1 MKRLAMWSI
10 LMWPVMMWM
19 SPAQATLVEPEYE
32 TMSKNFRKTLG
43 ELVKAKMVN
52 PPGNEKRAVEI
63 FGARLKKEGIPF
75 KTMEF
80 AKNRANLVAR
90 LKGSGEKRP
99 LLLLAHTD
107 VVGVD
112 NQVWSTSPFVM
123 TEKEGFLYGRGVQDD
138 LGMAVANL
146 EVFIALKK
154 LKIPLKRDIIL
165 AFTGDEESGGTGI
178 KALLEKHPDWIADA
192 EVGLNEGGSP
202 VTDDDQKIIFFNMAT
217 AEKTYQDFL
226 LTTKGST
233 GHSSLPHGDNA
244 IAVLTKAIERITMH
258 KPEQRLLPVT
268 REYFL
273 KRSEIEKGS
282 LAKAMKDVAK
292 SSSRFSPSS
301 VKELEKHHL
310 HNLLITTCIP
320 TMISGGSRV
329 NALPPQASANINCRI
344 LPDETIEAVKKR
356 LLSIIDDERVQLT
369 LEGDFSV
376 GGSSDVK
383 GAVPTAVEKIAGQMW
398 PGIVVIPSML
408 SGATDSRFLQGKTQM
423 YGVSPLYRLEKDA
436 ARAHGIDER
445 IPTGAIVPGMEF
457 MYKLVVEIGELRGS

>member
-1 MKRLAMWSI
+1 MKCLILLFAMICS
-10 LMWPVMMWM
+10 L
-19 SPAQATLVEPEYE
+19 SARAALLEPEYE
-32 TMSKNFRKTLG
+32 SMGKNFRKTLSD
-43 ELVKAKMVN
+43 LVKAKTVN
-52 PPGNEKRAVEI
+52 PPGNEKKAVEI
-63 FGARLKKEGIPF
+63 LGARLKKEGIPF
-75 KTMEF
+75 KTMDF
-80 AKNRANLVAR
+80 GKNRSNLVAR
-90 LKGSGEKRP
+90 LKGSGEKKP

-112 NQVWSTSPFVM
+112 NQVWNSPPHTM
-123 TEKEGFLYGRGVQDD
+123 TEKDGFLYGRGVQDD

-154 LKIPLKRDIIL
+154 LKIPLKRDVIL

-178 KALLEKHPDWIADA
+178 KALIEKHPDWIGDA

-202 VTDDDQKIIFFNMAT
+202 VTDDEQKVIFFNMAT

-244 IAVLTKAIERITMH
+244 IAVLAQALEKLTAH

-273 KRSEIEKGS
+273 KRSEIETGD

-292 SSSRFSPSS
+292 SSTRFSSS
-301 VKELEKHHL
+301 SIKQLEKHHL
-310 HNLLITTCIP
+310 QNYLITTCIP
-320 TMISGGSRV
+320 TMISGGTRV
-329 NALPPQASANINCRI
+329 NALPGQATANINCRI
-344 LPDETIEAVKKR
+344 LPDETIDAVKKR
-356 LLSIIDDERVQLT
+356 LISIIDDERVEIT

-383 GAVPTAVEKIAGQMW
+383 GVVPSAVEKISQQMW

-457 MYKLVVEIGELRGS
+457 MYKLVIEIAEPK

>member
-1 MKRLAMWSI
+1 MKTI
-10 LMWPVMMWM
+10 TVFFVMVF
-19 SPAQATLVEPEYE
+19 SVFANAALLEPDYE
-32 TMSKNFRKTLG
+32 SMGKNFRKTLAD
-43 ELVKAKMVN
+43 LVKAKTVN

-63 FGARLKKEGIPF
+63 IGARLKKEGIPY

-80 AKNRANLVAR
+80 GKNRSNLVAR
-90 LKGSGEKRP
+90 LKGSGEKKA

-112 NQVWSTSPFVM
+112 NQVWSTPPHIM

-154 LKIPLKRDIIL
+154 LKIPLKRDIVL

-178 KALLEKHPDWIADA
+178 KALIEKHPDWIGDA

-202 VTDDDQKIIFFNMAT
+202 ITNDDQKIIFFNLAT

-244 IAVLTKAIERITMH
+244 IAVLAQALERLTKYT
-258 KPEQRLLPVT
+258 PEKRLLPVA

-273 KRSEIEKGS
+273 KRSEIETGE
-282 LAKAMKDVAK
+282 LAKVMKDVAK
-292 SSSRFSPSS
+292 SSSRFSTSS
-301 VKELEKHHL
+301 IKQLEKH
-310 HNLLITTCIP
+310 NLQNYLITTCIP
-320 TMISGGSRV
+320 TMISGGTRV
-329 NALPPQASANINCRI
+329 NALPGHATANINCRI
-344 LPDETIEAVKKR
+344 LPDETIETVRKR
-356 LLSIIDDERVQLT
+356 LISIIDDPRVELT
-369 LEGDFSV
+369 QEGDFSV

-383 GAVPTAVEKIAGQMW
+383 GVVPSAVEKIAGQMW

-423 YGVSPLYRLEKDA
+423 YGVSPLYRLEKDGV
-436 ARAHGIDER
+436 RAHGIDER
-445 IPTGAIVPGMEF
+445 IPTGAIVPAMEF
-457 MYKLVVEIGELRGS
+457 LFKLVIEIGETR

>member
-1 MKRLAMWSI
+1 MKIIAMWI
-10 LMWPVMMWM
+10 AMIGM
-19 SPAQATLVEPEYE
+19 SSAQAALLEPDYE
-32 TMSKNFRKTLG
+32 GMSKSFRKTLG
-43 ELVKAKMVN
+43 ELVQAKTVN

-63 FGARLKKEGIPF
+63 LAARLKKENIPF

-80 AKNRANLVAR
+80 AKNRSNLVAR
-90 LKGSGEKRP
+90 LKGSGEKKA

-107 VVGVD
+107 VVGVE
-112 NQVWSTSPFVM
+112 NQVWSTPPHVM

-146 EVFIALKK
+146 EVFIALKR

-202 VTDDDQKIIFFNMAT
+202 VTDEEQKVIFLNMAT

-244 IAVLTKAIERITMH
+244 IAVLAQALEKLVTHKA
-258 KPEQRLLPVT
+258 EQRLLPVT

-273 KRSEIEKGS
+273 KRAEIEKGDLS
-282 LAKAMKDVAK
+282 KAMKDVAK
-292 SSSRFSPSS
+292 SSRRFSERS
-301 VKELEKHHL
+301 VKELEKYHL

-320 TMISGGSRV
+320 TMVSGGSRV
-329 NALPPQASANINCRI
+329 NALPPLATANINCRI
-344 LPDETIEAVKKR
+344 LPDETIETVKKR
-356 LLSIIDDERVQLT
+356 LISIIDDPRVELT
-369 LEGDFSV
+369 VDGDFSV

-383 GAVPTAVEKIAGQMW
+383 GVVPTAVEKVSQQMW
-398 PGIVVIPSML
+398 PGVVVIPSML

-423 YGVSPLYRLEKDA
+423 YGMSPLYRLEKDA

-445 IPTGAIVPGMEF
+445 IPVKAIVPGMEF
-457 MYKLVVEIGELRGS
+457 MYKLVIEIAELR